1 LGFLFAARKGFKMP
15 NPKTDRAIRHLVEQT
30 ILDRDVAELIIDY
43 LNTLENRIYELEGKV
58 EQIMPTLS

>member
-1 LGFLFAARKGFKMP
+1 MP